1 MQNTRTGRVGFY
13 RNGRA
18 LSRGT
23 QRERAVKALLED
35 EGWFVVRAPASLGSA
50 DLLATRRSH
59 FVLDICPRDE
69 THSVGGHISDTPAT
83 CSLCPPPGWGMERRN
98 VTEVLLVQVKS
109 DHQKFGPFNNFGP
122 KDRAEL
128 LADAEKAGGRAT
140 LAYWP
145 PRGKLTWID
154 PDQWPENRQEAA

>member
-1 MQNTRTGRVGFY
+1 MRNTRTGRSGFY

-35 EGWFVVRAPASLGSA
+35 KGWFVVRAPASLGSA
-50 DLLATRRSH
+50 DLLACKR
-59 FVLDICPRDE
+59 
-69 THSVGGHISDTPAT
+69 T
-83 CSLCPPPGWGMERRN
+83 CFLTYAERKPLA
-98 VTEVLLVQVKS
+98 EVLLVQVKS
-109 DHQKFGPFNNFGP
+109 DDQKFGPFNNFGP